1 MKNFFYK
8 PILFLLMATIC
19 MATQCPKKDRFPS
32 YNFTE
37 KINLYPE
44 QSIYQLGDTIWLQH
58 VGTNL
63 YDNKSNQYFSTDT
76 LAIAFGLQ
84 TSTVYNLPP
93 DTTNV
98 FCDFILNGKNMG
110 SQRGYYFGCG
120 TGESFNFTL
129 GMVLIKKGTFSI
141 DLNAYLPVSSCSS
154 SNYYDGEGF
163 PPSSVNYQ
171 LNITDGHK
179 DIYLGV
185 TPARRADPK
194 DYVYNAL
201 KAKKMFFFKVE

>member
-1 MKNFFYK
+1 
-8 PILFLLMATIC
+8 
-19 MATQCPKKDRFPS
+19 MATQCRKKDHFPS
-32 YNFTE
+32 YNFSE

-44 QSIYQLGDTIWLQH
+44 QRIYQLGDTIWLQH
-58 VGTNL
+58 VGNTL
-63 YDNKSNQYFSTDT
+63 YDSKSNQYFSTDT
-76 LAIAFGLQ
+76 LAIAFRLQ

-110 SQRGYYFGCG
+110 SQTGYHFGCG
-120 TGESFNFTL
+120 TGENFNFSL

-141 DLNAYLPVSSCSS
+141 DLNDYLTVSSCSFS
-154 SNYYDGEGF
+154 GFYDGTGF

-185 TPARRADPK
+185 TPERRADPK
-194 DYVYNAL
+194 DYVYDAL